1 MRMASY
7 IYQESKRRVT
17 NSLKRDTVTRGSG
30 LGLRIN
36 LWTTNGRR
44 VIPLSMNIP
53 HSPSAGR

>member
-1 MRMASY
+1 MASY